1 MWLHCVLWEAFT
13 VMPLLSSLED
23 LWLLASPVGF
33 YGLIPVPLIEFAL
46 LDGDHANRD
55 LSLISLSLQ
64 ISTSVFWI
72 LGNVHLEPVRTWM
85 APTDAFARL
94 GIVYRM
100 TSVKVRAAGGAEHW
114 LEALKSDIFCLFVCL
129 QLTHRIWL
137 MTSHS
142 VEAGKASPC
151 PGHWELWFSLCT
163 GCSGGPSSFHGA
175 LIQHNFQSHWWSSW
189 TTWF

>member
-1 MWLHCVLWEAFT
+1 M
-13 VMPLLSSLED
+13 
-23 LWLLASPVGF
+23 GF

-100 TSVKVRAAGGAEHW
+100 TSVKVRAAGGAEH
-114 LEALKSDIFCLFVCL
+114 
-129 QLTHRIWL
+129 
-137 MTSHS
+137 
-142 VEAGKASPC
+142 
-151 PGHWELWFSLCT
+151 
-163 GCSGGPSSFHGA
+163 
-175 LIQHNFQSHWWSSW
+175 
-189 TTWF
+189 